1 MIFDSFGVGCVGWEQ
16 LQREPCSYPPSR
28 NTLAL
33 GRFPFVFE
41 FFGICVFFKDFN
53 RFWWIFDDFG

>member
-1 MIFDSFGVGCVGWEQ
+1 MGTIT
-16 LQREPCSYPPSR
+16 EPCSYPPSR